1 MTPPPPTITIH
12 QEENREIAPIKEER
26 RNIEPVREPPRK
38 IGSMDGPNHRDCH
51 KNNII
56 GDPNAGR
63 SIRDRT
69 KGRSLFTMGDQG
81 KDLDTLGNYFAGIFN
96 IFQGMFLNSIQKSGW
111 HIQPPRPPD
120 AENDKEDNMCP
131 LETELAPT
139 LEPPE
144 DCSSRNEIQ

>member
-1 MTPPPPTITIH
+1 MTPPPTTATIH
-12 QEENREIAPIKEER
+12 QDVERETTPTQEEERNREPA
-26 RNIEPVREPPRK
+26 REPSK
-38 IGSMDGPNHRDCH
+38 KKGSMDGPNHGDCH

-63 SIRDRT
+63 SMRDRT
-69 KGRSLFTMGDQG
+69 KGRSLFTMGNQG
-81 KDLDTLGNYFAGIFN
+81 EDLDTLENYFAGIFN

-111 HIQPPRPPD
+111 QIQPPRPPD
-120 AENDKEDNMCP
+120 AENDKGDNMCP

-139 LEPPE
+139 TELPE